1 MRKNTETLGTIGE
14 LTNYVHELIRKIA
27 AGFKDKVLSLFN
39 RQKMKLKQTK
49 TKKKKKKKLKMV

>member
-39 RQKMKLKQTK
+39 RQKKKLKHTK
-49 TKKKKKKKLKMV
+49 NKKKKKKRN